1 MAYAD
6 ILERNKQH
14 PSYLSWYAWNHITN
28 IEEMLKKIIHPLQ
41 ECRGIEALHAT
52 IEHTTTELRNG
63 SLRSVREVE
72 VSLISNVN
80 VRNHQIVGLASAN
93 E

>member
-14 PSYLSWYAWNHITN
+14 PSYLSWYALNHITN

-41 ECRGIEALHAT
+41 KCRGIEALHAT

-72 VSLISNVN
+72 ISLISNVN
-80 VRNHQIVGLASAN
+80 VRNHPIVGPGIC
-93 E
+93 

>member
-14 PSYLSWYAWNHITN
+14 PGHLSWALNHVTN

-41 ECRGIEALHAT
+41 KCRGIEALHAN

-63 SLRSVREVE
+63 SLRTVRDVE
-72 VSLISNVN
+72 VSLISNGK
-80 VRNHQIVGLASAN
+80 VRKYPIVGPDIC
-93 E
+93 